1 MTATPQPP
9 ESVARHTTPRDS
21 PGGHGSAAVVFL
33 DMSGYTALTEVHGD
47 ERAADIAERLATFSA
62 AALADGDRIVKTLGD
77 AVLLTSRTARTAL
90 ALIARILDTWTTRGD
105 GVPVL
110 RGGVHY
116 GPVVERNN
124 DVFGATVNL
133 AARVAAAAATDQILL
148 TAPVATAARAE
159 GLRVI
164 DLGPR
169 AFRNVSD
176 PVPVYALGIDC
187 LCGTIDPVCRMRVD
201 PLGAPS
207 LTHGERRFW
216 FCSTSCTEQFTAEP
230 DRYLASVDCVDTRP
244 THASTL

>member
-1 MTATPQPP
+1 
-9 ESVARHTTPRDS
+9 
-21 PGGHGSAAVVFL
+21 
-33 DMSGYTALTEVHGD
+33 MSGYTALTEVHGD
-47 ERAADIAERLATFSA
+47 ELAADVAEHLATLST

-77 AVLLTSRTARTAL
+77 AVLLTSPTAHTAL
-90 ALIARILDTWTTRGD
+90 ALIARILETWTTRGD

-148 TAPVATAARAE
+148 TEPVATAARAA
-159 GLRVI
+159 GLPVT

-169 AFRNVSD
+169 AFRNVTD
-176 PVPVYALGIDC
+176 PVPVYTLGIDC

-201 PLGAPS
+201 PLNAPS
-207 LTHGERRFW
+207 LTRGDRRFW
-216 FCSTSCTEQFTAEP
+216 FCSTTCTEQFTAAP
-230 DRYLASVDCVDTRP
+230 DRYLTSVDCAATQP
-244 THASTL
+244 NQTSNP